1 MGIGTVY
8 GSHSLDAHFLLGKVK
23 PTCIY
28 LICQEPIFD
37 VGRENIQDLTAS
49 ARGSEVY
56 INKSELE
63 YR

>member
-49 ARGSEVY
+49 ARGSEVV
-56 INKSELE
+56 
-63 YR
+63 